1 MRPEKETVISDLKQ
15 RFNASPFLLLVDYAG
30 LTVAQ
35 FAELR
40 NRLVAAGAKC
50 TVVKNSFIKRAAKE
64 AGMPDVSGSLTGQ
77 TALVTGE
84 SDVCAAAKVVKS
96 FAAEFEKPT
105 FKMGILDGKV
115 LSSDEVKAL
124 ADLPSREILL
134 AQLLGVL
141 QAPASKLVRTL
152 NEPASA
158 FARLLKA
165 KADKEQA

>member
-64 AGMPDVSGSLTGQ
+64 AGMPDVSGALTGQ

>member
-64 AGMPDVSGSLTGQ
+64 AGMPDVSESLTGQ